1 MSTSAVKQSL
11 AVYAHAIDAVGLA
24 KRAALQTARS
34 CSGIAEA
41 TFPAS
46 RPGPWTFVDAGLDS
60 AESYVI
66 AQQSFVRSV
75 LDATAAA
82 LGVSVTTDASPV
94 ARRPDVETVVEPA
107 APASPPRTPKPPANV
122 EIAAASTAEKPKPPA
137 NAARAAAPT
146 PKTPKLSATTDRT
159 EPKTPKAGGGTKGA

>member
-11 AVYAHAIDAVGLA
+11 AVCAHAIDAVEFA

-66 AQQSFVRSV
+66 AQNSFARSV

-94 ARRPDVETVVEPA
+94 AGARRREA
-107 APASPPRTPKPPANV
+107 KPMVGVPV
-122 EIAAASTAEKPKPPA
+122 AEVAKRPISRERLA
-137 NAARAAAPT
+137 
-146 PKTPKLSATTDRT
+146 
-159 EPKTPKAGGGTKGA
+159 